1 MATSSAGEC
10 DHRMMLASFTID
22 WYAAR
27 AAGLVAYLLLSSSVA
42 LGLTLAGKERL
53 ERWPRFALEDVH
65 RFAGVLAGTFIAL
78 HVVTIGIDSQAH
90 LGLWEL
96 IVPFSS
102 HYRPFWTGLGIVAA
116 ELLVALAFTNHY
128 RKRLPHALWRRLHY
142 LNFAVWLGA
151 TLHGLG
157 AGTDSG
163 AGWFLA
169 LYSEPRPRSPGSP
182 FAGSAERNSRREG
195 PPSPGSRPRA
205 RQVAEPVPSMSHH
218 GVVRYLVLAV
228 FITVALAGCGGD
240 VDPATTPAGRAQ
252 VDYLEALYKGKF
264 EQAYATL
271 HPAYKRIVSRSQF
284 SDCARARSPSG
295 SSTRSRSSTSSTIRF
310 EIPGEGEQS
319 GKGRPSADLTSTGR
333 HERHVRQP
341 RGRRSGHG
349 GTGS

>member
-1 MATSSAGEC
+1 VATSSAGAS
-10 DHRMMLASFTID
+10 DHGVMLASFTVD

-65 RFAGVLAGTFIAL
+65 RFAGILAGTFIAL

-102 HYRPFWTGLGIVAA
+102 HYRPFWTGLGIVSA

-142 LNFAVWLGA
+142 LNFVVWLGA

-169 LYSEPRPRSPGSP
+169 LYIG
-182 FAGSAERNSRREG
+182 A
-195 PPSPGSRPRA
+195 
-205 RQVAEPVPSMSHH
+205 
-218 GVVRYLVLAV
+218 
-228 FITVALAGCGGD
+228 
-240 VDPATTPAGRAQ
+240 ATTITGLAIRRFGRAQ
-252 VDYLEALYKGKF
+252 QPTRGPTEPKVPGLEPGK
-264 EQAYATL
+264 
-271 HPAYKRIVSRSQF
+271 
-284 SDCARARSPSG
+284 
-295 SSTRSRSSTSSTIRF
+295 
-310 EIPGEGEQS
+310 
-319 GKGRPSADLTSTGR
+319 
-333 HERHVRQP
+333 
-341 RGRRSGHG
+341 
-349 GTGS
+349 